1 MPDRYTKFILTVI
14 AAALV
19 YLCIV
24 LTPLPGVHAQVPSLR
39 PGEPSGPTEVV
50 ISGWRTPAGLAAFP
64 VSIQHP
70 VQLSTA
76 QPLRVTGSVVT
87 ERSSGAA
94 DRVIVVGWEDAATRE
109 KPATFRPFTDKAA
122 LPVRTVQ

>member
-1 MPDRYTKFILTVI
+1 MIDRYTRIVLTVI

-19 YLCIV
+19 YLCVV
-24 LTPLPGVHAQVPSLR
+24 LTPIPGVHAQVPSLR

-70 VQLSTA
+70 VQVSTA
-76 QPLRVTGSVVT
+76 QPLRVTGSVLT
-87 ERSSGAA
+87 ERSNGAA
-94 DRVIVVGWEDAATRE
+94 DRVVVVGWEDAATRE
-109 KPATFRPFTDKAA
+109 KPAGFRPFTDKAGM
-122 LPVRTVQ
+122 PVRSIP